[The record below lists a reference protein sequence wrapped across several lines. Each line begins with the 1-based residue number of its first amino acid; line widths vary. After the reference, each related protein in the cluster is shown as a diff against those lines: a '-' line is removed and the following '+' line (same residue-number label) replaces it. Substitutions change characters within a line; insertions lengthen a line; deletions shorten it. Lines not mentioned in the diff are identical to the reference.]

1 MVVAVYS
8 QWIETGGPC
17 PVRIKEGEDIM
28 GKIKDFVTGIFSKKD
43 KEEVVEVMQLE
54 PAAEPN
60 RDFAELESR
69 YDTPD
74 YQAFLHEM
82 GYVDGDTDQRAAGVP
97 DEESSA
103 CEPVEEVKCCDAPAG
118 ECDTEESCDA
128 PAEEAE
134 SSTVETFID
143 DDEIAADTFIDD
155 DEIAADTD
163 MSEEDDQEAVGSP
176 EDDFDQ
182 DFIEE
187 GIAELGVNDVWPE
200 EEN

>member
-1 MVVAVYS
+1 
-8 QWIETGGPC
+8 
-17 PVRIKEGEDIM
+17 M

-60 RDFAELESR
+60 RDFAEQESR

-74 YQAFLHEM
+74 YQAFLHDM
-82 GYVDGDTDQRAAGVP
+82 GYVDGDTDQRAASVP
-97 DEESSA
+97 DNESSA
-103 CEPVEEVKCCDAPAG
+103 CEPEEVECCGIPAE
-118 ECDTEESCDA
+118 ECDKEESCDA
-128 PAEEAE
+128 PAEE
-134 SSTVETFID
+134 
-143 DDEIAADTFIDD
+143 TFIDD

-163 MSEEDDQEAVGSP
+163 MSEEDDLEEVEEP